1 MIPEQTDVLIVGGGP
16 TGLLLAGDLARA
28 GVAVTLVE
36 RHERGSDLTR
46 AFGVHART
54 LEQFD
59 ARGIADDLV
68 AVGAKVDKLR
78 LFGSV
83 SIDLGGLLDSRFPYL
98 LIAPQTHVENV
109 LRSRAVELGA
119 NLVSGATLAGFTQ
132 TAEVVE
138 ATVRHQH
145 STQRVHAEYLVGAD
159 GYHSRVREV
168 LGLEF
173 PGRSV
178 LKSIMLADV
187 RLTTPPEDVLAVN
200 GVGDCFAFIAP
211 FGDGWYR
218 VFAWNRRNQL
228 PDTEPVALDE
238 LREVARRALG
248 TDYGMRDPRWMS
260 RFHSDERQVESYSVG
275 RVFLAGD
282 AAHVHSPAGGQG
294 MNTGLQ
300 DAANLGWK
308 LAAAVQG
315 WAPDGLLGSYHAE
328 RHPVGREVLRSSG
341 AIIRAAMLESR
352 IGQLARNVVAGAALE
367 LAPIARRAAGSI
379 SGIGF
384 AYPRPDGAHR
394 LVGVRAGD
402 TPLKGTPGRLYEAL
416 RDGKFVL
423 VTNAAVAQD
432 GWADRVRVVAPA
444 DPAHPAMLIRPD
456 AYAAWASDRH
466 DAAECKA
473 ALDNWT

>member
-36 RHERGSDLTR
+36 RHQHGSDLTR

-59 ARGIADDLV
+59 ARGIADEVV
-68 AVGAKVDKLR
+68 AAGAKVGSLR

-83 SIDLGGLLDSRFPYL
+83 SIDLAKLLDSRFPYL
-98 LIAPQTHVENV
+98 LIVPQTHVEDV
-109 LRSRAVELGA
+109 LRRRATELGA
-119 NLVSGATLAGFTQ
+119 NLVPGAALTGFAQ
-132 TAEVVE
+132 TAEGVE
-138 ATVRHQH
+138 ATVQHQG
-145 STQRVHAEYLVGAD
+145 STQRIDAEYLVGAD

-187 RLTTPPEDVLAVN
+187 RLAVPPQDVLAVN
-200 GVGDCFAFIAP
+200 GVGDCFAFLAP

-218 VFAWNRRNQL
+218 IFAWNRRNQL
-228 PDTEPVALDE
+228 PDTKPVELEE

-248 TDYGMRDPRWMS
+248 SDYGMRDPRWMS
-260 RFHSDERQVESYSVG
+260 RFHSDERQVESYRVG

-308 LAAAVQG
+308 LAAAIQG
-315 WAPDGLLGSYHAE
+315 WAPDGLLDSYHAE

-352 IGQLARNVVAGAALE
+352 IGQLARNVVAGKALE
-367 LAPIARRAAGSI
+367 LPPIARKAAGSI

-384 AYPRPDGAHR
+384 AYPGPDGAHR
-394 LVGVRAGD
+394 LVGSRVGD
-402 TPLKGTPGRLYEAL
+402 TALQGTPVRLYEAL
-416 RDGKFVL
+416 RGGRFVL
-423 VTNAAVAQD
+423 VTNAEVAEV
-432 GWADRVRVVAPA
+432 GWADRVRVVSPA
-444 DPAHPAMLIRPD
+444 DPAHPAMLVRPD
-456 AYAAWASDRH
+456 GYAAWASDRH
-466 DAAECKA
+466 DVAESKA
-473 ALDNWT
+473 ALDYWT

>member
-1 MIPEQTDVLIVGGGP
+1 MIPEQTDVLVVGGGP

-36 RHERGSDLTR
+36 RHQQGSDLTR

-54 LEQFD
+54 LEQLD
-59 ARGIADDLV
+59 ARGIADEIV
-68 AVGAKVDKLR
+68 AAGAKVGRLR

-83 SIDLGGLLDSRFPYL
+83 SIDLAGLLDSRFPYL
-98 LIAPQTHVENV
+98 LIVPQTHVENV
-109 LRSRAVELGA
+109 LRLRAMELGA
-119 NLVSGATLAGFTQ
+119 NLAPGAVLTEFAQ
-132 TAEVVE
+132 TDEGVD
-138 ATVRHQH
+138 ATVQH
-145 STQRVHAEYLVGAD
+145 EDSKQRVRADYLVGAD
-159 GYHSRVREV
+159 GYHSRVREA

-173 PGRSV
+173 PGKSV

-187 RLTTPPEDVLAVN
+187 RLTAAPEDVLAVN

-228 PDTEPVALDE
+228 PDTEPVELDE

-248 TDYGMRDPRWMS
+248 SDYGMHDPRWMS
-260 RFHSDERQVESYSVG
+260 RFHSDERQVESYRVG

-308 LAAAVQG
+308 LAAAIQG
-315 WAPDGLLGSYHAE
+315 WAPVGLLDSYHAE

-341 AIIRAAMLESR
+341 AIIRGAMLESR
-352 IGQLARNVVAGAALE
+352 IGQLARNVVAGTALE
-367 LAPIARRAAGSI
+367 LPPIARKAAGSI

-384 AYPRPDGAHR
+384 VYPRPEGAHR
-394 LVGVRAGD
+394 LVGSRVGD
-402 TPLKGTPGRLYEAL
+402 TPLQGTPVRLYEAL
-416 RDGKFVL
+416 RGGRFVL
-423 VTNAAVAQD
+423 VANGAVAEA
-432 GWADRVRVVAPA
+432 GWVDHVRVVRPA
-444 DPAHPAMLIRPD
+444 DPAHPAMLVRPD
-456 AYAAWASDRH
+456 GYVAWASDRQ